1 MKNKKNLEKILMTRQ
16 ILPNPMPFK
25 KNLET
30 FNTHSED
37 VQLVQTCSNL
47 LKLVQTCSSLKMV
60 HMALQASKPLTTL

>member
-1 MKNKKNLEKILMTRQ
+1 MTRQ

-25 KNLET
+25 ENLKT

-47 LKLVQTCSSLKMV
+47 FKLAQTCSNLFKLKKME
-60 HMALQASKPLTTL
+60 HMALQASKPLTTV

>member
-1 MKNKKNLEKILMTRQ
+1 MKNKQFLEKNLNDRANIPQPK
-16 ILPNPMPFK
+16 PFK

-30 FNTHSED
+30 FNTHSEY

-47 LKLVQTCSSLKMV
+47 FKLAQTCSSLKMV